1 MQILTKENLDAAI
14 KKCQDSGMYRVY
26 LVTEHSK
33 SHQDILDYLS
43 KFDPETICNGGGEP
57 YVRFSNGSVIRML
70 SGSSSATGRISNLVL
85 CVEKYFNDKI
95 GEKLRTIEISS
106 DINFKKLK

>member
-1 MQILTKENLDAAI
+1 MQILTKENLDTAI
-14 KKCQDSGMYRVY
+14 KKCQDVARYRVY
-26 LVTEHSK
+26 LVTEYAK
-33 SHQDILDYLS
+33 SHQEILNYLS
-43 KFDPETICNGGGEP
+43 QFTPEIICEYDEP
-57 YVRFSNGSVIRML
+57 YVKFSNGSVIRML
-70 SGSSSATGRISNLVL
+70 SSSDSLLGRRAILVL

>member
-14 KKCQDSGMYRVY
+14 KKCQDVPRYRII
-26 LVTEHSK
+26 LVTEHK
-33 SHQDILDYLS
+33 ASHKEILDYLAQ
-43 KFDPETICNGGGEP
+43 FAPETICEHDEP
-57 YVRFSNGSVIRML
+57 YVKFSNGSVIRML
-70 SGSSSATGRISNLVL
+70 SSSDSFLGRRAILVL
-85 CVEKYFNDKI
+85 CVEKYFNDKT